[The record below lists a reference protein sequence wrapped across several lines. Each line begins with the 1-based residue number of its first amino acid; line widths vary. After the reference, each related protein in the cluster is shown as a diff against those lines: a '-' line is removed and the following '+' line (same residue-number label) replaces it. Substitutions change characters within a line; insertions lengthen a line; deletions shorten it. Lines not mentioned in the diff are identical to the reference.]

1 MYLALADPCDHCVN
15 ETKLRDKGSSLR
27 INFVL
32 ETRDQTQPGSLSL
45 SHSAGTGRIE
55 PWGQGWARTFLN
67 NEGVSNF
74 AEMED
79 YNVEAKWTMAE

>member
-1 MYLALADPCDHCVN
+1 M
-15 ETKLRDKGSSLR
+15 
-27 INFVL
+27 
-32 ETRDQTQPGSLSL
+32 TRRNHGFSLSL
-45 SHSAGTGRIE
+45 SRSAGMGGRE
-55 PWGQGWARTFLN
+55 PWERGWQRTFSN